1 MRRALVW
8 FFGPKQ
14 PASKRERSLLIFLAL
29 VGLALIVL
37 SGFHS
42 VLHAIGIG
50 LLGGGAG
57 AALANRGFRSRPRKP
72 SQ

>member
-1 MRRALVW
+1 MRRALAW

-14 PASKRERSLLIFLAL
+14 PASKRERSFMIFLAL

-37 SGFHS
+37 NDFHS
-42 VLHAIGIG
+42 VLHSIGIG

-57 AALANRGFRSRPRKP
+57 AALGNRGFRSRPRNP
-72 SQ
+72 NQ